1 MMLRYSFNLHK
12 EAELIEAAV
21 SKALD
26 DSSRGGLECWTG
38 DLGGKHGSK
47 DVGDAV
53 LKCLDELL

>member
-1 MMLRYSFNLHK
+1 MMLRYSFNLPK

-26 DSSRGGLECWTG
+26 TAENGGLECWTA
-38 DLGGKHGSK
+38 DLGGSHGSK

-53 LKCLDELL
+53 LRCLEQLL